1 MMTHKVFVNV
11 ERSQHISMPKLLLH
25 LEGLAVVVV
34 VVVLYAHFAYTWWL
48 FALLLLVPDL
58 SMAAYTINTRIGSA
72 VYNLAHTST
81 LPLLVAGLCFVLGM
95 SFGLQLA
102 LIWLAHIGMD
112 RTVGYGLKYA
122 THFKDTHL
130 ARV

>member
-1 MMTHKVFVNV
+1 MTCDMLATAP
-11 ERSQHISMPKLLLH
+11 RSRHISMPKLLLH
-25 LEGLAVVVV
+25 LEGVAVFVVML
-34 VVVLYAHFAYTWWL
+34 VLYAHFAYNWWL
-48 FALLLLVPDL
+48 FAILLFVPDL
-58 SMAAYTINTRIGSA
+58 SLAAYTINTRIGSA
-72 VYNLAHTST
+72 IYNLAHTSV
-81 LPLLVAGLCFVLGM
+81 LPLLLAGLCLVGGM

-130 ARV
+130 SRV

>member
-1 MMTHKVFVNV
+1 MMTRKMSLSAPHV
-11 ERSQHISMPKLLLH
+11 RHMSMPKLLLH
-25 LEGLAVVVV
+25 LEGLTVFVV

-58 SMAAYTINTRIGSA
+58 STAAYIINTRIGSA

-81 LPLLVAGLCFVLGM
+81 LPLLVAGICFVGDL

-122 THFKDTHL
+122 TYFKDTHL